1 MKFTKQIIINL
12 TAAFWVVVVLFSAV
26 SCEKEKPEKIAAVKD
41 RKTMPGL
48 HATKVT
54 TIISDSGITRY
65 RIFTDQWDVFD
76 KAKES
81 YWEFPKGLHFERFDE
96 NLVIDANFTSKYG
109 RYYDGRR
116 LWEFR
121 GKVKAINMMGEMFES
136 ERLFWDQSQEIIYSD
151 TLVKITQLT
160 RVVAGYGFQS
170 NQSMTK
176 YSFRATLKGIIVL
189 PPEEGN
195 SMAASPGN
203 IPRP

>member
-121 GKVKAINMMGEMFES
+121 GKVKAINLVGEMFES

-176 YSFRATLKGIIVL
+176 YSFRATLKAIIVM

-195 SMAASPGN
+195 NMAASPGN

>member
-1 MKFTKQIIINL
+1 MKISKQIIINL
-12 TAAFWVVVVLFSAV
+12 TAAFWVVVVLFGAV
-26 SCEKEKPEKIAAVKD
+26 SCEKERTEKIAAVKD
-41 RKTMPGL
+41 RKTLPGL

-54 TIISDSGITRY
+54 TVISDSGITRY
-65 RIFTDQWDVFD
+65 RIYTDQWDVFD

-96 NLVIDANFTSKYG
+96 NLAIDANFTSKYG
-109 RYYDGRR
+109 RYYEGRR

-121 GKVKAINMMGEMFES
+121 GKVKAINVLGEMFES
-136 ERLFWDQSQEIIYSD
+136 ERLFWDQSQELIYSD

-160 RVVAGYGFQS
+160 RVVSGYGFQS

-195 SMAASPGN
+195 TMTSVPGN
-203 IPRP
+203 AARP